1 MTHPNLI
8 GGTWRDSAASR
19 ADVNPSDTA
28 DIVGR
33 YAAADADQAREA
45 VAAAAEAAAGW
56 AATPPVRRGE
66 ILDVAGAEL
75 LARSAELG
83 DLLAREEGKTLPEAV
98 AEVVRAGQVLKFHAG
113 QAVRNVGEHLD
124 SLRPGIEVTV
134 TREPVGVVSIVTP
147 WNFPIAIP

>member
-8 GGTWRDSAASR
+8 GGQWRDSAASR
-19 ADVNPSDTA
+19 ADVNPSNTA

-66 ILDVAGAEL
+66 ILDRGRRGTAGAK
-75 LARSAELG
+75 RG
-83 DLLAREEGKTLPEAV
+83 
-98 AEVVRAGQVLKFHAG
+98 AGRPAG
-113 QAVRNVGEHLD
+113 A
-124 SLRPGIEVTV
+124 
-134 TREPVGVVSIVTP
+134 
-147 WNFPIAIP
+147 